1 MTPNQYLWAQARDR
15 LVAAVTGIGFSA
27 ELADLMA
34 RQLGSPKAIDRMTSY
49 VHQAHPRTEEMLVD
63 EMLAICAEIEAWREK
78 KESQEA
84 QARYNA
90 RLYYKQWNSTFSSGI
105 SISIQT

>member
-27 ELADLMA
+27 ELAELMA

-63 EMLAICAEIEAWREK
+63 EILAICAKIETWREK
-78 KESQEA
+78 KENQDA
-84 QARYNA
+84 KARYNA
-90 RLYYKQWNSTFSSGI
+90 WLYYRKLEPDEEE
-105 SISIQT
+105 

>member
-27 ELADLMA
+27 ELAELMA

-49 VHQAHPRTEEMLVD
+49 VHQAHPRTEEMLVN
-63 EMLAICAEIEAWREK
+63 EMLAICAEIETWREK
-78 KESQEA
+78 KESQDA

-90 RLYYKQWNSTFSSGI
+90 WLYYRKLEPDEEE
-105 SISIQT
+105 

>member
-15 LVAAVTGIGFSA
+15 LITAVTSIGFSA
-27 ELADLMA
+27 ELAELMA
-34 RQLGSPKAIDRMTSY
+34 RQLGSLKAIDRMTSY

-63 EMLAICAEIEAWREK
+63 EMLAICAEIETWREK
-78 KESQEA
+78 KESQDA

-90 RLYYKQWNSTFSSGI
+90 WLYYRKLEPDEEE
-105 SISIQT
+105 

>member
-27 ELADLMA
+27 ELAELMA
-34 RQLGSPKAIDRMTSY
+34 RQLGNPKAIDRMTSY

-63 EMLAICAEIEAWREK
+63 EMLAICAEIETWRQK

-84 QARYNA
+84 QARYNSW
-90 RLYYKQWNSTFSSGI
+90 LYYKKWNPDEEE
-105 SISIQT
+105 